1 MNLDRIEQQAGH
13 LPAYQIADSVNEA
26 LMESANLVIT
36 APPGAGKSTLLP
48 LTILRGMSDQALEG
62 FIHDHLKSQGK
73 ILMLE
78 PPGCSPDCRTDGADS
93 GRARGQNHRLS
104 GKIRKQGFG

>member
-36 APPGAGKSTLLP
+36 APPGAGKSTL
-48 LTILRGMSDQALEG
+48 M
-62 FIHDHLKSQGK
+62 
-73 ILMLE
+73 
-78 PPGCSPDCRTDGADS
+78 
-93 GRARGQNHRLS
+93 NVLS
-104 GKIRKQGFG
+104 GIYPYGTYPPPAHHSAGHE

>member
-62 FIHDHLKSQGK
+62 FIHNHLKSQGK

-78 PPGCSPDCRTDGADS
+78 PRRLAARQIAERMAQILGEP
-93 GRARGQNHRLS
+93 RAKPSAIG
-104 GKIRKQGFG
+104 

>member
-13 LPAYQIADSVNEA
+13 LPAFQIADSVNEA

-48 LTILRGMSDQALEG
+48 LTILRGMSNQALEG

-73 ILMLE
+73 I
-78 PPGCSPDCRTDGADS
+78 
-93 GRARGQNHRLS
+93 
-104 GKIRKQGFG
+104 RKQGFGRNMHRSPNRGHSHPNAGQ